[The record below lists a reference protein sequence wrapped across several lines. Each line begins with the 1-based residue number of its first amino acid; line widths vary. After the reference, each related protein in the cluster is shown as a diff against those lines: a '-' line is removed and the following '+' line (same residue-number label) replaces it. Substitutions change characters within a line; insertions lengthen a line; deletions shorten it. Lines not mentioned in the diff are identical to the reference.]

1 MLNDGRV
8 PCVPCVNVVAGQ
20 IKPTTT
26 QKQVALHILFTNATS
41 RSVKSNFNQIPQNQ
55 PSTPSVGGRRH
66 ETSNKMNQRPSDRVA
81 NRLDKTALSVQRAA
95 R

>member
-1 MLNDGRV
+1 MLNGGR
-8 PCVPCVNVVAGQ
+8 VPCVNVVAGQ
-20 IKPTTT
+20 IKPTR
-26 QKQVALHILFTNATS
+26 QKQVALHILFTYATS